1 MTRILT
7 YNVHRCLGTDGRLD
21 VGRIAAA
28 IAAEEPDIV
37 ALQEVDVGRARTG
50 GVDQAHRIAE
60 RLKMKSRFHAAL
72 RVEEE
77 QYGDAI
83 LTCLPERVIK
93 TGPLPGYRPIP
104 QLEPRGALMVAIE
117 VAPGVEVQVIN
128 THLGL
133 VPQEQRIQAAAL
145 AGDGWLGHPRRR
157 DPLILIGD
165 LNAVARSVVWRTL
178 SAKLTDATKGRKGRR
193 IATFPAQAPILRIDH
208 AFVSAGVRVTGM
220 HVPATPLAKV
230 ASDHRPLVMD
240 FEIDP

>member
-1 MTRILT
+1 
-7 YNVHRCLGTDGRLD
+7 
-21 VGRIAAA
+21 
-28 IAAEEPDIV
+28 
-37 ALQEVDVGRARTG
+37 
-50 GVDQAHRIAE
+50 
-60 RLKMKSRFHAAL
+60 
-72 RVEEE
+72 
-77 QYGDAI
+77 
-83 LTCLPERVIK
+83 VIK

-117 VAPGVEVQVIN
+117 IAKGVEVQVIN

-133 VPQEQRIQAAAL
+133 VPREQQIQAAAL
-145 AGDGWLGHPRRR
+145 AGEGWLGCAGRR

-165 LNAVARSVVWRTL
+165 FNAVARSVVWRTL

-208 AFVSAGVRVTGM
+208 VFVSQGLRVTGM

-240 FEIDP
+240 FEVGA